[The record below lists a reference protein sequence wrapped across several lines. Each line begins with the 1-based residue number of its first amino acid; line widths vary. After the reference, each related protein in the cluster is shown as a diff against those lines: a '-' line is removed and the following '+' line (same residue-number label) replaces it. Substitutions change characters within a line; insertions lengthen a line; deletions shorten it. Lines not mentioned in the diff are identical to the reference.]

1 MHVSH
6 LRSLLKEAN
15 LSPEQL
21 GQRVQLSGMTL
32 RRLLKRP
39 DTDALPRTYLPLLRQ
54 GVYGLIIE
62 GKLNSDGP
70 VARLV
75 VSQRPSLSFQAAIH
89 ALGFRQDAME
99 MGDTHPEKVLIGL
112 SEIGASPQRQGEV
125 RHSGKQLARF
135 RRLGKEWAS
144 RINTLRRVLTS
155 NRLTRMDKLAAY
167 GALFYLI
174 TTFDLIPDT
183 IPVFGLLD
191 DFAILGIV
199 VAYYVQ
205 KFPQYFNVNAGP

>member
-1 MHVSH
+1 MRVSH
-6 LRSLLKEAN
+6 LRSLLEEAH

-39 DTDALPRTYLPLLRQ
+39 DSDALPEAYRSLVRQ

-62 GKLNSDGP
+62 GKLKADGP
-70 VARLV
+70 VAKFI
-75 VSQRPSLSFQAAIH
+75 VSRRPSLSFQAAIH
-89 ALGFRQDAME
+89 ALGFRQDAMALGE
-99 MGDTHPEKVLIGL
+99 SHPEQVLIGL

-125 RHSGKQLARF
+125 RHGGKRMARF
-135 RRLGKEWAS
+135 RRLGREWAS
-144 RINTLRRVLTS
+144 RIRTLHSVVTS
-155 NRLTRMDKLAAY
+155 TRLTRMEKLAAY

-183 IPVFGLLD
+183 IPVFGVLD
-191 DFAILGIV
+191 DFSILGIV
-199 VAYYVQ
+199 VAYYLR
-205 KFPQYFNVNAGP
+205 KFPQHFNANAGQ